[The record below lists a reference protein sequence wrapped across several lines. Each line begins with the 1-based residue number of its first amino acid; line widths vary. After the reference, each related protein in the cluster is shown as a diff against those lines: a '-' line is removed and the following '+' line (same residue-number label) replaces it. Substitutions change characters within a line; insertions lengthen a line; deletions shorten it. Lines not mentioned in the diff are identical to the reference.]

1 MKKIIKIIQENV
13 EPVLIED
20 ENDEDLNEY
29 SLKLSNLL
37 SVGNVVV
44 IETTSGNSILRPNKI
59 VSIVITEEGST
70 KRTYKKKE
78 PIIKENMSKE
88 EDIITDGD

>member
-1 MKKIIKIIQENV
+1 MKKIIKLIQENV
-13 EPVLIED
+13 DPVTIED

-44 IETTSGNSILRPNKI
+44 LETTTANVILRPNKI
-59 VSIVITEEGST
+59 TSIVVWEEGKS
-70 KRTYKKKE
+70 KRIYKKKDSV
-78 PIIKENMSKE
+78 IKEVATE